1 MMMIRR
7 FLIAVV
13 VMLGGLGNAFA
24 ADDSKRVALVLGNST
39 YEQLPSLANPV
50 NDATAMAA
58 LLRDVGFEVV
68 EGMNQTREEALAAI
82 REFGIVA
89 EGAEVGLIFYAG
101 HGIQVSGRN
110 FLVPVDAAPRVAAD
124 LAFDGIAMDDLI
136 RQVQARADTVLFFLD
151 ACRDNPLPTHVASLQ
166 GASRSATRALDAA
179 QGLAPISADVGSFTS
194 FATGPNKV
202 AYDGTGEHSPYTS
215 ALLEHIA
222 TPGLE
227 VRDAMDL
234 VRRSVVEATEGLQVP
249 WDHSALMGPVH
260 LVKGS
265 GETVE
270 TPLPM
275 VADAD
280 GVFWNTLQRIA
291 VPDLRQAALQIY
303 QRAFPAGRFA
313 EVAEV
318 QLASFQ
324 ETVAVAAPE
333 QAAVI
338 PTAATNDMSDLI
350 YWQHVNQTEL
360 LDTAAFAYLERFPDG
375 LFSEQA
381 RQNLIDQE
389 IEVAALD
396 RERSIPT
403 IELIT
408 RGGPQPLNLPLPT
421 IRSAADVTIV
431 AMPEGELRHPEK
443 GMLGVGDAISLSDA
457 GNLLFEPLGES
468 RQDYGEITLSAAAS
482 DAEPV
487 EWSTQISV
495 RTHDCDL
502 LASDPLDPN
511 RVASGTFF
519 FDGRF
524 SEEDKDVW
532 ANGAV
537 IACLKGASDHP
548 EVDRFKANLGRAYAG
563 IDEYEEAKAWLSP
576 LVERDNPLAQ
586 NLMGLMYKNGW
597 GVDKDYEAAAPLF
610 LAAAETGHAGA
621 QHDIAWAYG
630 EGRGLPKDDA
640 KLAEWMSKSA
650 ETGYHQAQ
658 YNMGRLYLWGRGVER
673 DLDAGIA
680 LLKSAAAQGQQRA
693 NYDLADLY
701 ERGEGFEKDEA
712 RARQLFE
719 SAVKVDYPPAY
730 LRFARLL
737 LEGRGGPADL
747 KGGLY
752 YMARAA
758 TGSSAR
764 TAANAEKRL
773 AELPKAD
780 AVRVVQE
787 ALAGAGFTPGAADGI
802 AGARTKEALS
812 AYRAQQGLD
821 DSGDVL
827 DPATLVSLLA
837 PSEGI

>member
-1 MMMIRR
+1 MMFRR
-7 FLIAVV
+7 FFVAMMVL
-13 VMLGGLGNAFA
+13 LGGLSSAFA
-24 ADDSKRVALVLGNST
+24 ADSNRRVALVLGNAT
-39 YEQLPSLANPV
+39 YEQLPPLANPV

-68 EGMNQTREEALAAI
+68 QGLNQTREEALAAI
-82 REFGIVA
+82 REFGTVA

-166 GASRSATRALDAA
+166 GASRSATRSLDAA

-202 AYDGTGEHSPYTS
+202 AYDGDGQHSPYTS

-234 VRRSVVEATEGLQVP
+234 VRRSVVEVTEGLQVP

-265 GETVE
+265 GESVE

-318 QLASFQ
+318 QLASFE
-324 ETVAVAAPE
+324 ETVAIAEPE
-333 QAAVI
+333 QTAIVSAV
-338 PTAATNDMSDLI
+338 ATNDMSDLI

-360 LDTAAFAYLERFPDG
+360 VDEAALAYLERFPDG

-381 RQNLIDQE
+381 RENLIAEE
-389 IEVAALD
+389 IDVAALD

-408 RGGPQPLNLPLPT
+408 RGGPQVLNLPLPT
-421 IRSAADVTIV
+421 IRSAADVTVV
-431 AMPEGELRHPEK
+431 AMPEGELHHPK
-443 GMLGVGDAISLSDA
+443 RGVLGIGDDLSLSEA
-457 GNLLFEPLGES
+457 GDLLFEPLGDS
-468 RQDYGEITLSAAAS
+468 RKDYGEIVLRAAAP

-487 EWSTQISV
+487 EWSTQIAV

-524 SEEDKDVW
+524 SEEEKDVW

-537 IACLKGASDHP
+537 IACLKGTSDHP
-548 EVDRFKANLGRAYAG
+548 DVDRFKANLGRAYAG

-586 NLMGLMYKNGW
+586 NLMGLMFKNGW

-630 EGRGLPKDDA
+630 EGRGLPKDDV
-640 KLAEWMSKSA
+640 KLAEWMAKSA

-658 YNMGRLYLWGRGVER
+658 YNMGRLYLWGRGVDR

-701 ERGEGFEKDEA
+701 ERGEGFDKDES

-737 LEGRGGPADL
+737 LEGRGGPKDL

-752 YMARAA
+752 YLARAA
-758 TGSSAR
+758 TSSSER

-773 AELPKAD
+773 AELPKGEAI
-780 AVRVVQE
+780 RIVQE
-787 ALAGAGFTPGAADGI
+787 ALAGAGLAPGTADGI

-812 AYRAQQGLD
+812 NYRAQQGLE
-821 DSGDVL
+821 DSADVL
-827 DPATLVSLLA
+827 DPTTLVSLLA